1 MRYVRFVGIMLLSF
15 LLLGCPIMV
24 TPTNVLTPT
33 FNPAAGTYTADQVV
47 SISTATAGATIY
59 YTTDGETPTENSNL
73 YTAPIAIAGDNTS
86 VTIKAVAIKTGMNS
100 SEIATAHYT
109 IDYPEQIIIEPKVV
123 AGGEHTLVLKTDG
136 KLLAMGGNYSGQLG
150 DGTNI
155 ARTSPV
161 EVMSG
166 VKTIAAGFEH
176 TMILKTDGT
185 LWATGANGH
194 GQLCDGTTTDRNLPY
209 QVMSDVKAVSA
220 GQAHT
225 MVLKSDG
232 TLWASGW
239 NYNGQLGDGT
249 TVDRSTAVQVMNNV
263 QAVSAGY
270 YHTMILK
277 TDGTLWAV
285 GGNEYGQLGDG
296 TLIDRSEPV
305 SVMSGVK
312 DVAAGNTHTMILKTD
327 GTLWAT
333 GSNLDGQLGDSTLS
347 QFEYQKTPVEVM
359 SGVMAVAVGYYHTA
373 ILKSDG
379 TLWTTGSNVYGQL
392 GDGSVSI
399 AQRDPVQVMDN
410 VKSVSAGSEHTMILK
425 NDNTLWGTGSNDYGQ
440 LGDGTKVDR
449 NPPVQISF

>member
-1 MRYVRFVGIMLLSF
+1 
-15 LLLGCPIMV
+15 
-24 TPTNVLTPT
+24 
-33 FNPAAGTYTADQVV
+33 
-47 SISTATAGATIY
+47 
-59 YTTDGETPTENSNL
+59 
-73 YTAPIAIAGDNTS
+73 
-86 VTIKAVAIKTGMNS
+86 
-100 SEIATAHYT
+100 
-109 IDYPEQIIIEPKVV
+109 
-123 AGGEHTLVLKTDG
+123 
-136 KLLAMGGNYSGQLG
+136 
-150 DGTNI
+150 
-155 ARTSPV
+155 
-161 EVMSG
+161 
-166 VKTIAAGFEH
+166 
-176 TMILKTDGT
+176 
-185 LWATGANGH
+185 
-194 GQLCDGTTTDRNLPY
+194 
-209 QVMSDVKAVSA
+209 
-220 GQAHT
+220 
-225 MVLKSDG
+225 
-232 TLWASGW
+232 
-239 NYNGQLGDGT
+239 
-249 TVDRSTAVQVMNNV
+249 MNNV

-296 TLIDRSEPV
+296 TLIDQSEPV